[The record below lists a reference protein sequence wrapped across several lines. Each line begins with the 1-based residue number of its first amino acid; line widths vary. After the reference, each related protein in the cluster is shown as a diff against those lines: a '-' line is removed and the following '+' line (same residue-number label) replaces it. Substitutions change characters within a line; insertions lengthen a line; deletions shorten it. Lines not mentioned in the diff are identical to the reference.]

1 MAKITLP
8 YILQN
13 HNNADGG
20 QVQDDFN
27 AILAQVNGNLDG
39 ENVGNGA
46 ISLPKLAS
54 DVKVIENIY
63 SIALSSDVT
72 LPSSTTTTIFS
83 QSLTLSTARYCLF
96 LITGKY
102 CATNDEYTWV
112 HYLYDDSTQLESWT
126 NLIYNTSSTGSN
138 EASTFHYY
146 GQLASGSHTIYL
158 KALQGSSSELYE
170 LKGTRMTIIQ
180 FAF

>member
-46 ISLPKLAS
+46 ISLPKLGS
-54 DVKVIENIY
+54 DVKVLEAIY
-63 SIALSSDVT
+63 SIALASDVAI
-72 LPSSTTTTIFS
+72 PNTTETEVLS
-83 QSLTLSTARYCLF
+83 QALNLSAARYCLF

-102 CATNDEYTWV
+102 DGGSYDWY
-112 HYLYDDSTQLESWT
+112 HDLYDGASMLDSWINYQG
-126 NLIYNTSSTGSN
+126 STGSAGTAN
-138 EASTFHYY
+138 TYHSFA
-146 GQLASGSHTIYL
+146 QLSAGSHTITL
-158 KALQGSSSELYE
+158 KINQDSGGDKSERT
-170 LKGTRMTIIQ
+170 GTRMTIVQ